1 MPHRVNAVD
10 GTFTNEG
17 NALKADCEDKTN
29 EVSSG
34 NDDAKQNNNKSDERL
49 RHGVQYV
56 NYANDTGRSNSLTK
70 EEIKEIRMRYN
81 DLSLRPDTLE
91 QDDLES
97 RRFDSNSSGVEPGV
111 DSDLLIKKKYKS
123 RRMRYRELSLRPETL
138 EKEVQDDL
146 ENRMIKKRYNHPIIT
161 NDIPDNGGISNDT
174 SSKDHLNE
182 SETSDSLQR
191 ESTFDAIPVA
201 VAVYVV
207 SKCFR
212 KRN

>member
-1 MPHRVNAVD
+1 MKDNYENKNDSNDKISILTNDDTGEMGLKQEQA
-10 GTFTNEG
+10 NEG
-17 NALKADCEDKTN
+17 NALKASYEDKTN

-56 NYANDTGRSNSLTK
+56 KYANDTGRSDSLTK

-81 DLSLRPDTLE
+81 DLSLRP
-91 QDDLES
+91 
-97 RRFDSNSSGVEPGV
+97 
-111 DSDLLIKKKYKS
+111 
-123 RRMRYRELSLRPETL
+123 ETL
-138 EKEVQDDL
+138 EKELQDDL

-161 NDIPDNGGISNDT
+161 NDIPDNGGICNDT

-191 ESTFDAIPVA
+191 ESTFNAIPVA

-207 SKCFR
+207 SKWFR